1 MVLIK
6 DNKFLISLFLI
17 IFVPA
22 LMFVSQLPRVE
33 HGDRITIVYKRETCE
48 LETYIDDELL
58 SIAVQ
63 QDKANCILDFIH
75 D

>member
-1 MVLIK
+1 MSIK
-6 DNKFLISLFLI
+6 DDKFLISLFLI
-17 IFVPA
+17 ILVTA

-33 HGDRITIVYKRETCE
+33 RGNHITIIYKRKTCE

-58 SIAVQ
+58 SIAIQ
-63 QDKANCILDFIH
+63 EDKANCILDFIH